1 MNEIKR
7 PQLAAMLLITDAFAL
22 FCFTGSISL
31 VTAAAL
37 TAGIFVQFLLA
48 MPLVKLGGISG
59 KPAYAFYLV
68 YLIMWGGLLFGMQW
82 KTSRQIYIPYENSGG
97 IWGKL
102 LISGLIAVVC
112 LYISSA
118 GIKAMG
124 RASLIAAFIGAICLL
139 TAAISGAV
147 HLDTANLT
155 RADSGRSLF
164 EELAT
169 GFALSGGVGS
179 FAILLGITKGSSM
192 KNAAAYFTG
201 KAILTAAVTLTA
213 VLVAGGIMEI
223 TDFPVV
229 TAAQL
234 SQPFPSQR
242 IDSLF
247 LIVFA
252 IFAVFSIAIQTAAS
266 AYILGE
272 IFPKFVKY
280 RSSVSL
286 ILMIGAAFL
295 LWKVALNSF
304 IIGIGAVIAL
314 FAVPVISLIFS
325 RSDKPREQNN
335 AKNYK

>member
-1 MNEIKR
+1 
-7 PQLAAMLLITDAFAL
+7 MLLITDAFAL

-31 VTAAAL
+31 MTVIGL
-37 TAGIFVQFLLA
+37 TAGVAIQMLLA
-48 MPLVKLGGISG
+48 LPLVKLGGISE
-59 KPAYAFYLV
+59 KPAYVFYLL
-68 YLIMWGGLLFGMQW
+68 YLIMWGGLLLGMQW
-82 KTSRQIYIPYENSGG
+82 KTSKQIYIPYENSGG

-102 LISGLIAVVC
+102 LISGLIALVC

-139 TAAISGAV
+139 IAAVSGAV
-147 HLDTANLT
+147 HLNTENLI
-155 RADSGRSLF
+155 RAESGRSLF
-164 EELAT
+164 GELTT
-169 GFALSGGVGS
+169 GFALSGGIGS

-192 KNAAAYFTG
+192 KNAAAYFIG
-201 KAILTAAVTLTA
+201 KAVLTAIVTLTA
-213 VLVAGGIMEI
+213 VLVAGGIMDI

-229 TAAQL
+229 TAAQV

-252 IFAVFSIAIQTAAS
+252 IFAVFSIAVQATAS

-272 IFPKFVKY
+272 LFPKFVRF

-286 ILMIGAAFL
+286 LLMIGAAFL
-295 LWKVALNSF
+295 LWKVPLNSAV
-304 IIGIGAVIAL
+304 IGIGAIAAL
-314 FAVPVISLIFS
+314 FAAPLIILIWNRFGPQKG
-325 RSDKPREQNN
+325 R
-335 AKNYK
+335 A

>member
-1 MNEIKR
+1 
-7 PQLAAMLLITDAFAL
+7 MLLITDAFAL

-31 VTAAAL
+31 MTAAGL
-37 TAGIFVQFLLA
+37 TAGIILQLILA
-48 MPLVKLGGISG
+48 VPLVKLGGISE
-59 KPAYAFYLV
+59 KPAYVFYLI

-82 KTSRQIYIPYENSGG
+82 KTSRHIYIPYENSGG

-102 LISGLIAVVC
+102 LISGLIAIVC

-124 RASLIAAFIGAICLL
+124 RASLIAAFIGAVCIL
-139 TAAISGAV
+139 TAAVSGLI
-147 HLDTANLT
+147 HLNTENLT
-155 RADSGRSLF
+155 RAESGRSLF
-164 EELAT
+164 EELTA
-169 GFALSGGVGS
+169 GFALSGGTGS
-179 FAILLGITKGSSM
+179 FAILLGVTKGSSA
-192 KNAAAYFTG
+192 KNAVVYFTG

-213 VLVAGGIMEI
+213 VVVAGGIMEI

-229 TAAQL
+229 TAAQV

-252 IFAVFSIAIQTAAS
+252 IFAVFSIAVQTVAS

-272 IFPKFVKY
+272 LMPKFVRF

-286 ILMIGAAFL
+286 LLMIGAAFL
-295 LWKVALNSF
+295 LWKVPLNSAV
-304 IIGIGAVIAL
+304 IGIGAIAAL
-314 FAVPVISLIFS
+314 FAVPLVIIMWN
-325 RSDKPREQNN
+325 RVIARKGR
-335 AKNYK
+335 A

>member
-1 MNEIKR
+1 MNEITR
-7 PQLAAMLLITDAFAL
+7 NQLAAMLLITDAFAL

-31 VTAAAL
+31 ITAVGL
-37 TAGIFVQFLLA
+37 TAGVFLQMLMA
-48 MPLVKLGGISG
+48 VPLIRLGGISE
-59 KPAYAFYLV
+59 KPAYIFYLI

-82 KTSRQIYIPYENSGG
+82 KTSRHIYIPYENSGG

-124 RASLIAAFIGAICLL
+124 RASLIAAFIGAVCLL
-139 TAAISGAV
+139 TAAVSGLI
-147 HLDTANLT
+147 HLDPENLV
-155 RADSGRSLF
+155 RARSGRSLL
-164 EELAT
+164 EELTT
-169 GFALSGGVGS
+169 GFALSGGTGS
-179 FAILLGITKGSSM
+179 FAILLGITKGSSS
-192 KNAAAYFTG
+192 KNAAVYFIG
-201 KAILTAAVTLTA
+201 KAALTATVTLTS
-213 VLVAGGIMEI
+213 VIVAGGIMEI

-229 TAAQL
+229 TAAQV

-252 IFAVFSIAIQTAAS
+252 IFAVFSIAVQAALS

-272 IFPKFVKY
+272 LMPKFVRF

-286 ILMIGAAFL
+286 LLMIGAAFL
-295 LWKVALNSF
+295 LWKVPLNSVV
-304 IIGIGAVIAL
+304 IGIGSLAAL
-314 FAVPVISLIFS
+314 FAVPLIVMIFNGICA
-325 RSDKPREQNN
+325 RKGRT
-335 AKNYK
+335 

>member
-1 MNEIKR
+1 MNEINR
-7 PQLAAMLLITDAFAL
+7 NQLVAMLLITDAFAL

-31 VTAAAL
+31 MTAAGL
-37 TAGIFVQFLLA
+37 TAGVLLQMILA
-48 MPLVKLGGISG
+48 FPLIKLGGINE
-59 KPAYAFYLV
+59 KLAYVFYLV
-68 YLIMWGGLLFGMQW
+68 YLIMWGGLLLGMQW

-102 LISGLIAVVC
+102 LISGLIALVC

-124 RASLIAAFIGAICLL
+124 RASLIAAFVGAVCLL
-139 TAAISGAV
+139 TAAVSGLI
-147 HLDTANLT
+147 HLNPENLT
-155 RADSGRSLF
+155 RAESGRSLF
-164 EELAT
+164 EELIT
-169 GFALSGGVGS
+169 GFALSGGIGS
-179 FAILLGITKGSSM
+179 FAILLGITKGSSL
-192 KNAAAYFTG
+192 KNAAAYFIG
-201 KAILTAAVTLTA
+201 KAVLTAAVTLTA

-252 IFAVFSIAIQTAAS
+252 IFAVFSVAVQTAAS

-272 IFPKFVKY
+272 LIPKFVRF

-286 ILMIGAAFL
+286 LLIIGAAFL
-295 LWKVALNSF
+295 LWKVPLNS
-304 IIGIGAVIAL
+304 AVIGVGAIAAL
-314 FAVPVISLIFS
+314 FVVPLIVLIWGSIS
-325 RSDKPREQNN
+325 PRKGR
-335 AKNYK
+335 A

>member
-1 MNEIKR
+1 
-7 PQLAAMLLITDAFAL
+7 MLLITDAFAL

-31 VTAAAL
+31 MTAAGL
-37 TAGIFVQFLLA
+37 TAGIALQMLLA
-48 MPLVKLGGISG
+48 IPLIRLGGISQ
-59 KPAYAFYLV
+59 KPACFFYLV

-82 KTSRQIYIPYENSGG
+82 KASRQIYIPYENSGG

-102 LISGLIAVVC
+102 LISGIIALVC

-139 TAAISGAV
+139 IAAVSGLI
-147 HLDTANLT
+147 HLDAENLT
-155 RADSGRSLF
+155 RAKSGRSLF
-164 EELAT
+164 GELTT
-169 GFALSGGVGS
+169 GFALSGGIGS
-179 FAILLGITKGSSM
+179 FAILLGVTKGSSL
-192 KNAAAYFTG
+192 KNAAAYFIG
-201 KAILTAAVTLTA
+201 KGILTAVITLTA

-229 TAAQL
+229 TAAQV
-234 SQPFPSQR
+234 SQPFSSQR

-252 IFAVFSIAIQTAAS
+252 IFAVFSIAVQTVTS

-272 IFPKFVKY
+272 LFPKFVKF

-286 ILMIGAAFL
+286 LLMIGAAFL
-295 LWKVALNSF
+295 LWKVPLNSAV
-304 IIGIGAVIAL
+304 IGAGAIGAL
-314 FAVPVISLIFS
+314 FAVPLIVLMCGSQSS
-325 RSDKPREQNN
+325 RKGR
-335 AKNYK
+335 A

>member
-1 MNEIKR
+1 MNEITR
-7 PQLAAMLLITDAFAL
+7 NQLAAMLLITDAFAL

-31 VTAAAL
+31 ITAVGL
-37 TAGIFVQFLLA
+37 TAGVFLQMLLA
-48 MPLVKLGGISG
+48 VPLIRLGGISE
-59 KPAYAFYLV
+59 KPAYIFYLI

-82 KTSRQIYIPYENSGG
+82 KTSRHIYIPYENSGG

-124 RASLIAAFIGAICLL
+124 RASLIAAFIGAVCLL
-139 TAAISGAV
+139 TAAVSGLI
-147 HLDTANLT
+147 HLDPENLV
-155 RADSGRSLF
+155 RARSGRSLL
-164 EELAT
+164 EELTT
-169 GFALSGGVGS
+169 GFALSGGTGS
-179 FAILLGITKGSSM
+179 FAILLGITKGSSS
-192 KNAAAYFTG
+192 KNAAVYFIG
-201 KAILTAAVTLTA
+201 KAALTAAVTLTS
-213 VLVAGGIMEI
+213 VIVAGGIMEI

-229 TAAQL
+229 TAAQV

-252 IFAVFSIAIQTAAS
+252 IFAVFSIAVQAALS

-272 IFPKFVKY
+272 LMPKFVRF

-286 ILMIGAAFL
+286 LLMIGAAFL
-295 LWKVALNSF
+295 LWKVPLNSAV
-304 IIGIGAVIAL
+304 IGIGSLAAL
-314 FAVPVISLIFS
+314 FAVPLVVMIFNGICA
-325 RSDKPREQNN
+325 RKGRT
-335 AKNYK
+335 